1 MAVAQY
7 LVDTS
12 ALARGRLEPVQD
24 VLGPLLVAGRL
35 ATCGTTTLEV
45 LFGARTAA
53 EHARLRAAMDEA
65 YEWLPTED
73 VDFRTAVELQAELA
87 ARGQLRAVPLPDLL
101 IAAVAARHRVAVLHY
116 DADYE
121 LISAVTGQ
129 PHAWVVPRGSV
140 A

>member
-1 MAVAQY
+1 MAVAEY

-12 ALARGRLEPVQD
+12 ALARARLEPVQD
-24 VLGPLLVAGRL
+24 VLGPLLIAGRL
-35 ATCGTTTLEV
+35 ATCGMTTLEV
-45 LFGARTAA
+45 LFGARSAV
-53 EHARLRAAMDEA
+53 EHARLIAAMDEA

-73 VDFRTAVELQAELA
+73 VDFRTAVGVQAELS

-101 IAAVAARHRVAVLHY
+101 LAAVAARHRVAVLHY

-121 LISAVTGQ
+121 LIAAVTGQ
-129 PHAWVVPRGSV
+129 PHTWVVPRGSV

>member
-24 VLGPLLVAGRL
+24 VLGPLLTAGRL

-53 EHARLRAAMDEA
+53 DHARLMAAMDEA

-73 VDFRTAVELQAELA
+73 IDFRAAASVQSELA
-87 ARGQLRAVPLPDLL
+87 ARGQLRAVPIPDLL

-116 DADYE
+116 DADFE
-121 LISAVTGQ
+121 IISAVTGQ
-129 PHAWVVPRGSV
+129 PQQWVVPRGSV